1 MEGQAMEGQAIEGQ
15 AIESNRTSAFKK
27 LHSMWEP
34 RTMLHTRQP
43 HVASAVSDVTSPSAP
58 PVGGFVNSSRVL
70 ISHVP
75 SAQKSRHRTRSST
88 ANPTRIPPYTAYTS
102 RRYLDTPRSRLEPW
116 GILRAALRSG
126 AHLLY
131 HGYESPTGT
140 MSCTPRVMA
149 STKEKAATS
158 VPLRSCKSGASCCA
172 ASLMLGRSST
182 TSSNAG
188 HALGATTP
196 DSERLA
202 FAFSCRS
209 SHVWWLERQRDA
221 VVFSSSL
228 ASKSFS
234 SGTRSARNIVA
245 EDPVTWACAA
255 TSRS

>member
-1 MEGQAMEGQAIEGQ
+1 
-15 AIESNRTSAFKK
+15 
-27 LHSMWEP
+27 
-34 RTMLHTRQP
+34 MLHTRQP

-102 RRYLDTPRSRLEPW
+102 RRY
-116 GILRAALRSG
+116 
-126 AHLLY
+126 LLY